1 MQPFGDSRSDDLRS
15 TTPFVILEMSTKK
28 GSHTLPNTPEQKEET
43 MSKQTENNI
52 NLTLTLITIV
62 SALLMWR
69 QDYGHV
75 VMAITSI
82 TFLLSSTAL
91 FAHFIKK
98 LDA

>member
-15 TTPFVILEMSTKK
+15 TTPFVILETSTKK
-28 GSHTLPNTPEQKEET
+28 GVAHSPTRQKKEET